1 MSAWHKKALSLKSL
15 VHHSTNFF
23 NGTGFC
29 QHANNSY
36 SRPLHHTDVPE
47 IGAHQ
52 FWMHMTVLELMGIWH
67 EIPDWTNLPPLLSPS
82 VPWILWPWV
91 FLSCPKSRQGS
102 VRDWA
107 LSHRERAL
115 SPWRAVGYWEQQ
127 ANQLNHWRR
136 APLGGATFPSNANSH
151 CQLYTSK
158 QFFNVL
164 LWWCSGWL
172 GGWIRWI
179 RCCKYVMRL
188 VILPLPCHDYDGAAV
203 NSMSHNEPLSNW
215 GFWEEKEKS

>member
-1 MSAWHKKALSLKSL
+1 MSGWHKKALSLKSL

-67 EIPDWTNLPPLLSPS
+67 EIPDRTNLPPLLSPS

-91 FLSCPKSRQGS
+91 FLSCPKSRQGAG
-102 VRDWA
+102 RDWA
-107 LSHRERAL
+107 LGWVPARQRCQLFDAFQTKPTSSTNTGELHWAGRLPSNVDSHR
-115 SPWRAVGYWEQQ
+115 
-127 ANQLNHWRR
+127 QLYNCVVET
-136 APLGGATFPSNANSH
+136 AKCNLCPKLCLVVILLGGLRLAIL
-151 CQLYTSK
+151 Q
-158 QFFNVL
+158 
-164 LWWCSGWL
+164 
-172 GGWIRWI
+172 RWI
-179 RCCKYVMRL
+179 RCCKYVS
-188 VILPLPCHDYDGAAV
+188 D
-203 NSMSHNEPLSNW
+203 W
-215 GFWEEKEKS
+215 